1 MDPSEIPKVALHLL
15 IAKYIQ
21 VAGISMLIFDHML
34 TFNTEVEK
42 VWKKPPSLGNILFF
56 INRYGTPLQYAA
68 IINAFHDPSWTRE
81 RISVRC
87 EKYSVFEGAS
97 SVAMVGVIMII
108 RVYAL
113 YHRSKYVLGVLLSLW
128 TIQLVLSAIGLSTGH
143 PISLPPG
150 LVGCIHTGTHKLFPS
165 LWVTPLVTDSV
176 VFFLTMWRGRQYL
189 FNFHGSPTNHV
200 FVRDGAVYFLIIFLS
215 NLANTLIFFVT
226 TRADLK
232 PIAASFNQLLT
243 STIISRLYL
252 NLRSAGAQARHET
265 TLSHDAIRFKRWTRG
280 VGIPNPD
287 TIDVTDTS
295 APGMDTQG
303 LDVYPPSTWVSH
315 EDEEYEMKGRAGG
328 RL

>member
-1 MDPSEIPKVALHLL
+1 
-15 IAKYIQ
+15 
-21 VAGISMLIFDHML
+21 
-34 TFNTEVEK
+34 VEK
-42 VWKKPPSLGNILFF
+42 VWKRPLSLGNILFF

-68 IINAFHDPSWTRE
+68 IIN
-81 RISVRC
+81 
-87 EKYSVFEGAS
+87 
-97 SVAMVGVIMII
+97 VIMII

-113 YHRSKYVLGVLLSLW
+113 YHKSKYVLGVLLSLW

-176 VFFLTMWRGRQYL
+176 VFFLTMWRGREYL
-189 FNFHGSPTNHV
+189 FKFHGSPMNHV

-252 NLRSAGAQARHET
+252 NLRSAGSQPRHEMSI
-265 TLSHDAIRFKRWTRG
+265 SHDSMRYKRWTRG
-280 VGIPNPD
+280 VGVPNPD
-287 TIDVTDTS
+287 TFDSTHDTS
-295 APGMDTQG
+295 ARGTDATQG
-303 LDVYPPSTWVSH
+303 PDVYPPSMWVSH
-315 EDEEYEMKGRAGG
+315 GDDQEEFEMKGR
-328 RL
+328 RQIVE